1 MNRTKIEYL
10 DYTWNPTVGCSG
22 INCAVRENC
31 WARRMA
37 KRQKPHCQLC
47 YDFKPHAHVERF
59 TEPYHLI
66 KGGSRIGV
74 SFMGDFFDSS
84 IREVW
89 HEQILNTIRANCRH
103 TFLILTKQPQLI
115 VYRDDWP
122 DNLWIGVSVNCKR
135 DLERI
140 ERLRE
145 RVNGIVR
152 FVSFEPLYEDPGS
165 VNLEGIDWV
174 IIGAQTRP
182 QVLPKLQWI
191 AKLNAQ
197 AVVRDIPVF
206 FKNNLVNI
214 PKEDRLQEFPKTVEG
229 GCSS

>member
-22 INCAVRENC
+22 ILCAVREHC

-37 KRQKPHCQLC
+37 KRQKEHCSLC
-47 YDFKPHAHVERF
+47 YDFTPHVHLERF

-74 SFMGDFFDSS
+74 SFMGDFFDTC
-84 IREVW
+84 IREEW

-103 TFLILTKQPQLI
+103 TFLILTKQPQII

-122 DNLWIGVSVNCKR
+122 GNLWIGVSVNRKA

-152 FVSFEPLYEDPGS
+152 FVSFEPLYEDLG
-165 VNLEGIDWV
+165 NIDLAGIDWV

-182 QVLPKLQWI
+182 TLQPEKKWI
-191 AKLNAQ
+191 ADLAVQ
-197 AVVRDIPVF
+197 AHEREIPVF
-206 FKNNLVNI
+206 MKNNLDFQPRI
-214 PKEDRLQEFPKTVEG
+214 QEFPVAVEG